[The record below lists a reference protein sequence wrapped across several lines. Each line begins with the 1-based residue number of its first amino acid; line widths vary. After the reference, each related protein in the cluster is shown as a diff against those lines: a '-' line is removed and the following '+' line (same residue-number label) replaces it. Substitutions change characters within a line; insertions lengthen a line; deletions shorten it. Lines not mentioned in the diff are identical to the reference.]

1 MPRIPSAR
9 TSALAVMASC
19 LAGPALAH
27 AHLIRELPPAN
38 AVVAAAPAEV
48 RLTFSEGLEARF
60 TSVKVTGPGS
70 ATVSAGPVA
79 LDPKNNA
86 LLIVPLRG
94 PLAAGTY
101 KVEWHAVS
109 TDTHKTQGSYSF
121 TIKP

>member
-1 MPRIPSAR
+1 MPMVRSVRAFAP
-9 TSALAVMASC
+9 ALIACC

-27 AHLIRELPPAN
+27 AHLIRETPAAN
-38 AVVAAAPAEV
+38 AVLTAAPTEL
-48 RLTFSEGLEARF
+48 RLTFSEALEARF
-60 TSVKVTGPGS
+60 TTVKVTGPGTAS
-70 ATVSAGPVA
+70 VATAGVA
-79 LDPKNNA
+79 LDPQNGA

-121 TIKP
+121 TVKP